1 MDAIVA
7 QAMQKWPNVPHCYGW
22 LGLDTRG
29 NWYMRDDAAQALG
42 AFASGLPGAK
52 GSMLKHDK
60 LIAFIERN
68 YACDSLGQWY
78 FQNGPQRVYVELEAT
93 PWVWRVDSAQH
104 VCAHNGQATQC
115 LAALVDSQGFL
126 YLHTPLGLGVVHT
139 QDMVHAAEAIA
150 SDLWTLTEVERVDL
164 PHRYGYVTS
173 PQAAQA
179 DRLG

>member
-1 MDAIVA
+1 
-7 QAMQKWPNVPHCYGW
+7 
-22 LGLDTRG
+22 
-29 NWYMRDDAAQALG
+29 
-42 AFASGLPGAK
+42 
-52 GSMLKHDK
+52 
-60 LIAFIERN
+60 
-68 YACDSLGQWY
+68 
-78 FQNGPQRVYVELEAT
+78 
-93 PWVWRVDSAQH
+93 VDSAQH

-150 SDLWTLTEVERVDL
+150 SDLWTLTEVERADL